1 MVSLI
6 KYGALSG
13 GEKYNTNILEIDGL
27 STDTKPITTFIEYGI
42 DGREIGRTNIENGS
56 TFTEIDTGK
65 LFMYDVENTVWYE
78 IETSGG
84 GGSGGTTNYN
94 SLSNKPQINGTTLS
108 GNKTSDNLGL
118 QNKISATNKIDSDF
132 VDDENSANKFM
143 SEAEKTKL
151 ASLVNYDDTEVKED
165 ISDIETSLNSHK
177 SDKAN
182 PHEVTKAQVGLGNVD
197 NTSDANKPI
206 STATQAALDNKVD
219 KVDGKGLSA
228 NDFTDTDK
236 AQITTNKNGIA
247 ALANSKQDNLTF
259 DTAPTSGST
268 NPVTSGGLF
277 SMFRNTVNRQST
289 IGGTGDLNDAKV
301 SGFYKFNGSPA
312 NAPGTGT
319 SSYGMLIVFDY
330 DNYILQLC
338 YRFDTSVIYIR
349 ASSSTGS
356 SWGAWKELQSGS

>member
-1 MVSLI
+1 MITVIKQGNAYNRRVISL
-6 KYGALSG
+6 
-13 GEKYNTNILEIDGL
+13 EGL
-27 STDTKPITTFIEYGI
+27 STDTKPVEYFIETDSNGI
-42 DGREIGRTNIENGS
+42 EVARVYIENGS

-65 LFMYDVENTVWYE
+65 LFMYDAENNTWCE

-84 GGSGGTTNYN
+84 GGGGTGTDNYN
-94 SLSNKPQINGTTLS
+94 LLSNKPQINGTVLS

-132 VDDENSANKFM
+132 VDDENSQNKFM

-177 SDKAN
+177 SNKTN

-197 NTSDANKPI
+197 NTSDVNKPI
-206 STATQAALDNKVD
+206 STATQTALDNKVN
-219 KVDGKGLSA
+219 KVDGKGLST
-228 NDFTDTDK
+228 NDFTNADK
-236 AQITTNKNGIA
+236 AQITTNKNDIA
-247 ALANSKQDNLTF
+247 TLAETKQENLTF
-259 DTAPTSGST
+259 DATPTSNST
-268 NPVTSGGLF
+268 NPVTSGGLY
-277 SMFRNTVNRQST
+277 SMFRNAVNRQST

-312 NAPGTGT
+312 NTPSTGT
-319 SSYGMLIVFDY
+319 AAYGMLIVFDY

-338 YRFDTSVIYIR
+338 YRFDTSATYIR

-356 SWGAWKELQSGS
+356 SWGTWKELQSGT